1 MSKFVAN
8 SNVNCACT
16 SVDCPNGEKDCVVV
30 TIHIP
35 KGVLADPTATR
46 DRLIQEANSLYF
58 SLILQRLRQC
68 DAEQFNAVM
77 QAGASA
83 ISTTLP
89 NFSGI

>member
-1 MSKFVAN
+1 MSKFVA
-8 SNVNCACT
+8 SSDASCVCA
-16 SVDCPNGEKDCVVV
+16 SEQCPHNADCVLV
-30 TIHIP
+30 TLHIP

-68 DAEQFNAVM
+68 DANQFNAVM
-77 QAGASA
+77 EAGASA